1 MFFELHLAINSS
13 SVVMQQLETRDK
25 NKILMV
31 ILVIPKLLRDL
42 SETVLKLDRER
53 EIERCAA
60 QIWETCRLEGHH

>member
-53 EIERCAA
+53 EIER
-60 QIWETCRLEGHH
+60 